1 MIGRKIL
8 VGSLAA
14 LPAAVGAC
22 RSSRPRPPLELLRA
36 IMIPEDRSG
45 ELSRRIALSAGQNDT
60 GALCESSAEP
70 VPA

>member
-1 MIGRKIL
+1 
-8 VGSLAA
+8 
-14 LPAAVGAC
+14 
-22 RSSRPRPPLELLRA
+22 
-36 IMIPEDRSG
+36 MIPEDRSG